1 MSFGREPKTYCFD
14 HVFDSSDQDE
24 IYGILVKPL
33 VEKAFEGY
41 NCTFLASGQT
51 GSGKTCNES
60 YQFLKFK
67 IWYEKIKFDKNN
79 LLFKIFTD
87 TMGFDVNTVN
97 NGMTPRVL
105 KSIFSH
111 PNTPK
116 VSVSFIEV
124 YNERAF
130 DLLGQNPQE
139 PFKKGTSQSG
149 IRKIFCFNQN

>member
-1 MSFGREPKTYCFD
+1 
-14 HVFDSSDQDE
+14 
-24 IYGILVKPL
+24 
-33 VEKAFEGY
+33 
-41 NCTFLASGQT
+41 
-51 GSGKTCNES
+51 
-60 YQFLKFK
+60 
-67 IWYEKIKFDKNN
+67 
-79 LLFKIFTD
+79 
-87 TMGFDVNTVN
+87 MGFDVNTVN